1 MTFFTYTPTDGELD
15 DLTKM
20 STHPGYR
27 VFQELLRQSYND
39 SSARGVKEIGKGGND
54 VMPQGYWAG
63 YLQCLEDV
71 LNMVDTW
78 VANHRR
84 DIEQKLSTQR
94 LIGSQT
100 HSAGDTAS

>member
-1 MTFFTYTPTDGELD
+1 MNRFSWQPSDGELD

-20 STHPGYR
+20 AAHPGYR
-27 VFQELLRQSYND
+27 VFTELLRQVYNE
-39 SSARGVKEIGKGGND
+39 SSAKGVKELGGGNPD
-54 VMPQGYWAG
+54 AMAPGYWAG

-71 LNMVDTW
+71 INMVDTW

-84 DIEQKLSTQR
+84 DVEQKLSTQR
-94 LIGSQT
+94 LIGSST